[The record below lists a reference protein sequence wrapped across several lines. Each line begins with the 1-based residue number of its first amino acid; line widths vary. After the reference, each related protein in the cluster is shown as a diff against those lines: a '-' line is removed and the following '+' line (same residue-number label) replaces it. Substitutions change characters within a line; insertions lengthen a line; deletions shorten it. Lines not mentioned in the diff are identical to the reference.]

1 MANTELIKKLRD
13 MTQAGVMDVMKALKE
28 NNDDLDKAAQ
38 WLREKGIAKASKKS
52 GAIVTEGIVK
62 ALVRDNYSVIIEIN
76 SQTDFVAKNDQF
88 VSFVRD
94 LCKQVE
100 ICKPKNLDAIEQL
113 KLSNGKT
120 VHDECINLTAVTGE
134 KIVVRRATIVEKAN
148 DEMFQIYEH
157 FNNKIAVIVKFSNNI
172 NHEIAKQI
180 AMHIAAMNPK
190 FVSIKNADQ
199 EWIKN
204 ETEILKKQTLAEGKP
219 ADRVDMIVKGR
230 INKSLAEVC
239 LEEQNFI
246 SDPSKKI
253 KDLLN
258 ENKSTI
264 AQFIRF
270 EVGEGIEKKT
280 SNFVDEVMQQ
290 MR

>member
-88 VSFVRD
+88 VSFVSD

-264 AQFIRF
+264 TQFIRF

>member
-88 VSFVRD
+88 VSFVSD

-264 AQFIRF
+264 VQFIRF

-280 SNFVDEVMQQ
+280 SNFADEVMQQ

>member
-1 MANTELIKKLRD
+1 
-13 MTQAGVMDVMKALKE
+13 
-28 NNDDLDKAAQ
+28 
-38 WLREKGIAKASKKS
+38 
-52 GAIVTEGIVK
+52 
-62 ALVRDNYSVIIEIN
+62 
-76 SQTDFVAKNDQF
+76 
-88 VSFVRD
+88 
-94 LCKQVE
+94 
-100 ICKPKNLDAIEQL
+100 
-113 KLSNGKT
+113 
-120 VHDECINLTAVTGE
+120 
-134 KIVVRRATIVEKAN
+134 
-148 DEMFQIYEH
+148 
-157 FNNKIAVIVKFSNNI
+157 
-172 NHEIAKQI
+172 
-180 AMHIAAMNPK
+180 
-190 FVSIKNADQ
+190 
-199 EWIKN
+199 
-204 ETEILKKQTLAEGKP
+204 
-219 ADRVDMIVKGR
+219 MIVKGR

>member
-88 VSFVRD
+88 VSFVSD

-180 AMHIAAMNPK
+180 AMHIKAMNPK

-230 INKSLAEVC
+230 INKSLAVVW
-239 LEEQNFI
+239 LEEETII

>member
-88 VSFVRD
+88 VSFVSD

-172 NHEIAKQI
+172 NHETAKQI

>member
-88 VSFVRD
+88 VSFVSD

-172 NHEIAKQI
+172 NHEIAKQ
-180 AMHIAAMNPK
+180 
-190 FVSIKNADQ
+190 
-199 EWIKN
+199 
-204 ETEILKKQTLAEGKP
+204 
-219 ADRVDMIVKGR
+219 
-230 INKSLAEVC
+230 
-239 LEEQNFI
+239 
-246 SDPSKKI
+246 
-253 KDLLN
+253 
-258 ENKSTI
+258 
-264 AQFIRF
+264 
-270 EVGEGIEKKT
+270 
-280 SNFVDEVMQQ
+280 
-290 MR
+290 

>member
-88 VSFVRD
+88 VSFVSD